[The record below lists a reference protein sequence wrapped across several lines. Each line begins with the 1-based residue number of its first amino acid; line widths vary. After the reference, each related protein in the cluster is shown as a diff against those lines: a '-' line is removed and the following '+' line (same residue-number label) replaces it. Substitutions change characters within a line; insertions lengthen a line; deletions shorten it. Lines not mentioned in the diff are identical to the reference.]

1 LRVPLDFPDVI
12 RRVARKIHKGIMR
25 MQVEA
30 IQKSYRRWAPV
41 YDFAFGRI
49 TQGGRNLAARHV
61 NAQGGS
67 VLEVGIGTGLALD
80 YYGPQ
85 VQVTGIDLSAEML
98 REAEARAAKSGAKNL
113 VGLHQMDAREI
124 AFPDA
129 SFDHVAAMH
138 IMSVVPEPKR
148 VLNEM
153 ARLCRPGGS
162 VMIANHFAGRA
173 EGWSLVERLAAP
185 LANLLGWHS
194 DFPIETVMGH
204 PKLRLEESRQVQPFG
219 LMTFLRFRRVE

>member
-1 LRVPLDFPDVI
+1 
-12 RRVARKIHKGIMR
+12 

-41 YDFAFGRI
+41 YDLTFGRI
-49 TQGGRNLAARHV
+49 TQGGRIRAAAHV

-80 YYGPQ
+80 FYGAH
-85 VQVTGIDLSAEML
+85 VRVVGIDLSAEML
-98 REAEARAAKSGAKNL
+98 REAAVKARRYRLKNL

-138 IMSVVPEPKR
+138 VMSVVPEPEK
-148 VLNEM
+148 VLDEM
-153 ARLCRPGGS
+153 ARVCRPGGS

-173 EGWSLVERLAAP
+173 ECWTFAERLAAP
-185 LANLLGWHS
+185 LANLLGWHA
-194 DFPIETVMGH
+194 DFAIDRVLGHPLLKLEETV
-204 PKLRLEESRQVQPFG
+204 QVRPFG
-219 LMTFLRFRRVE
+219 LMTFLRFRRVEG

>member
-1 LRVPLDFPDVI
+1 
-12 RRVARKIHKGIMR
+12 

-41 YDFAFGRI
+41 YDLTFGRI
-49 TQGGRNLAARHV
+49 TQGGRILAADHV

-80 YYGPQ
+80 FYAPQ
-85 VQVTGIDLSAEML
+85 VRVTGIDVSAEML
-98 REAEARAAKSGAKNL
+98 REAEAKARKLRLRNL
-113 VGLHQMDAREI
+113 AGLHQMDAREL

-138 IMSVVPEPKR
+138 IMSVVPEPER
-148 VLNEM
+148 VLSEM
-153 ARLCRPGGS
+153 ARVVRPGGS

-173 EGWSLVERLAAP
+173 EGWSVAERLAAP

-194 DFPIETVMGH
+194 DFAIERVLGH
-204 PKLRLEESRQVQPFG
+204 PQLRLVEQRQVKPFG
-219 LMTFLRFRRVE
+219 LMTFLRFRRVER

>member
-1 LRVPLDFPDVI
+1 
-12 RRVARKIHKGIMR
+12 MC

-41 YDFAFGRI
+41 YDLTFGRI
-49 TQGGRNLAARHV
+49 TQGGRALAAAHV

-80 YYGPQ
+80 FYGPQ
-85 VQVTGIDLSAEML
+85 VRVTGIDVSAEML
-98 REAEARAAKSGAKNL
+98 REAEVKARKRGLKTLA
-113 VGLHQMDAREI
+113 GLHQMDARQI

-138 IMSVVPEPKR
+138 VMSVVPEPER
-148 VLNEM
+148 VLDEM

-162 VMIANHFAGRA
+162 ILIANHFAGRA
-173 EGWSLVERLAAP
+173 EGWTFAERLAAP

-194 DFPIETVMGH
+194 DFAIERVLGH
-204 PKLRLEESRQVQPFG
+204 PSLHLEEARQVRPFG
-219 LMTFLRFRRVE
+219 LMTFLRFRRVEG

>member
-1 LRVPLDFPDVI
+1 
-12 RRVARKIHKGIMR
+12 

-41 YDFAFGRI
+41 YDLTFGRI
-49 TQGGRNLAARHV
+49 TQGGRILAAGHV

-80 YYGPQ
+80 FYGAH
-85 VQVTGIDLSAEML
+85 VRVTGIDLSAEML
-98 REAEARAAKSGAKNL
+98 REAEAKARKRRLKNL
-113 VGLHQMDAREI
+113 SGLHQMDARQI

-138 IMSVVPEPKR
+138 IMSVVPEPER
-148 VLNEM
+148 VLDEI
-153 ARLCRPGGS
+153 ARVTRPGGS

-173 EGWSLVERLAAP
+173 AEGWAIAERLAAP

-194 DFPIETVMGH
+194 DFAIDRVLHH
-204 PKLRLEESRQVQPFG
+204 PLLRLEESRQIRPFG
-219 LMTFLRFRRVE
+219 LMTFLRFRRVEG

>member
-1 LRVPLDFPDVI
+1 
-12 RRVARKIHKGIMR
+12 

-41 YDFAFGRI
+41 YDLTFGRI
-49 TQGGRNLAARHV
+49 TQGGRLLAADHV
-61 NAQGGS
+61 NAQGGV

-80 YYGPQ
+80 YYGPH
-85 VQVTGIDLSAEML
+85 VRVTGIDLSAEML
-98 REAEARAAKSGAKNL
+98 REAELRARKKRLKNL
-113 VGLHQMDAREI
+113 AGLYQMDAREI

-138 IMSVVPEPKR
+138 IMSVVPEPER
-148 VLNEM
+148 VLAEM
-153 ARLCRPGGS
+153 ARVVRPGGS

-173 EGWSLVERLAAP
+173 TEGWAVAERLAAP

-194 DFPIETVMGH
+194 DFAIDRVMGH
-204 PKLRLEESRQVQPFG
+204 PQLRLEESRQVRPFG
-219 LMTFLRFRRVE
+219 LMTFLRFRRVEGPAKT

>member
-1 LRVPLDFPDVI
+1 
-12 RRVARKIHKGIMR
+12 

-30 IQKSYRRWAPV
+30 IQKTYRRWAPV
-41 YDFAFGRI
+41 YDLAFGRI
-49 TQGGRNLAARHV
+49 TQGGRILAARHV

-67 VLEVGIGTGLALD
+67 VLEVGIGTGLALS
-80 YYGPQ
+80 YYDTK

-98 REAEARAAKSGAKNL
+98 RAAELRAGKLGLPNVAA
-113 VGLHQMDAREI
+113 LHQMDARAI
-124 AFPDA
+124 DLPDA

-138 IMSVVPEPKR
+138 IMSVVPEPER
-148 VLNEM
+148 VLDEM
-153 ARLCRPGGS
+153 VRLCRPGGS

-194 DFPIETVMGH
+194 DFAIDRVLGH
-204 PKLRLEESRQVQPFG
+204 PGLKLVEQTQVRPFG
-219 LMTFLRFRRVE
+219 LMTYLRFRRVEG